1 MVKMDFRSIERKI
14 SHILYMLGT
23 VNNHVH
29 ARGWCPSVIY
39 LWLGHIAYNCDNV
52 KKCSGKDILV
62 LIHVIDLF
70 E

>member
-1 MVKMDFRSIERKI
+1 
-14 SHILYMLGT
+14 MLDT

-39 LWLGHIAYNCDNV
+39 LSLGHIAYNCDNV

-62 LIHVIDLF
+62 LIHIIDLF